1 MNTPQELAKATGLT
15 LVHHA
20 TSFYGGYEWR
30 EFAAYIDPEDGRWF
44 WIEDRGCSCN
54 YFLDDVRPDRAALQS
69 GDRAAALCAATAWEP
84 FMESPTD
91 DVQAN
96 LLKAIRDYRTG
107 ETR

>member
-1 MNTPQELAKATGLT
+1 MNTPQELAEATGLT

-20 TSFYGGYEWR
+20 MTDYGYEWS
-30 EFAAYIDPEDGRWF
+30 EFAAYIDPADGRWF
-44 WIEDRGCSCN
+44 WIEDSGCSCN
-54 YFLDDVRPDRAALQS
+54 YFLDDVRPDRAALES
-69 GDRAAALCAATAWEP
+69 GDRADALRAATAWEP
-84 FMESPTD
+84 YVESPTD